1 MLGTAHIWYIQNWP
15 MSTTS
20 PEETPAESYGGGA
33 QAAAISNALVQLH
46 RRAYGKGPTK
56 AKTSLLDGVVLCVLE
71 GGALRIEATL
81 RDHGEEEM
89 VHQVRRT
96 FQAALNHEFRDII
109 ESTTGR
115 TVRAFMSQFD
125 PEHNIG
131 VEIFFLNDR

>member
-1 MLGTAHIWYIQNWP
+1 VLGTAHIWYIQNWP

-56 AKTSLLDGVVLCVLE
+56 AKTYLLDGVVLCVLE

>member
-1 MLGTAHIWYIQNWP
+1 

-20 PEETPAESYGGGA
+20 PETPPESYGGGA

-56 AKTSLLDGVVLCVLE
+56 AKTYLLDDVVLCVLE
-71 GGALRIEATL
+71 GGALRIEETL

-96 FQAALNHEFRDII
+96 FQAALDDEFRDII

-115 TVRAFMSQFD
+115 SVRAFMSQFD
-125 PEHNIG
+125 PEQNVG
-131 VEIFFLNDR
+131 AEIFFLNER

>member
-1 MLGTAHIWYIQNWP
+1 

-20 PEETPAESYGGGA
+20 PETPPESYGGGA

-56 AKTSLLDGVVLCVLE
+56 AKTYLLDDLVVCVLE
-71 GGALRIEATL
+71 GGALRIEETL
-81 RDHGEEEM
+81 RDHGEEGM

-96 FQAALNHEFRDII
+96 FQAVLNDEFRDII

-115 TVRAFMSQFD
+115 SVRTFMSQFD

-131 VEIFFLNDR
+131 VEIFFLNGR

>member
-1 MLGTAHIWYIQNWP
+1 

-20 PEETPAESYGGGA
+20 PETPPDSYGGGA

-56 AKTSLLDGVVLCVLE
+56 AKTYLLDDLVVCVLE
-71 GGALRIEATL
+71 GGALRIEETL

-96 FQAALNHEFRDII
+96 FQAVLNDEFSEII

-115 TVRAFMSQFD
+115 RVRTFMSQFD

-131 VEIFFLNDR
+131 VEIFFLNGR

>member
-56 AKTSLLDGVVLCVLE
+56 AKTYLLDGVVLCVLE

-96 FQAALNHEFRDII
+96 FQGALNHEFRDII

>member
-1 MLGTAHIWYIQNWP
+1 MP
-15 MSTTS
+15 MCTTS
-20 PEETPAESYGGGA
+20 PEPRSESYRGGA

-56 AKTSLLDGVVLCVLE
+56 AKTYLLDDVVLCVLE
-71 GGALRIEATL
+71 GGALRIEETL

-96 FQAALNHEFRDII
+96 FQAALDDEFRDII

-115 TVRAFMSQFD
+115 SVRAFMSQFD
-125 PEHNIG
+125 PEQNVG
-131 VEIFFLNDR
+131 AEIFFLNER

>member
-56 AKTSLLDGVVLCVLE
+56 AKTYLLDGVVLCVLE
-71 GGALRIEATL
+71 GGALRIEETL